1 MSRSKRRPVFARP
14 TRGDAAGD
22 TSPTPAAPEAAE
34 TTPGA
39 PEGAVVDAAPADA
52 PALPPAGPL
61 DAPAAPS
68 GDAAPPGPADAPA
81 APPVTPD
88 APPSGPSVE
97 EMLAA
102 ERARVAAL
110 VAENEWLT
118 SERDAAVNRWRVA
131 EATLAAAAAE
141 NAKLRALYAPEIALS
156 MAAARPPLPTEP
168 PAPAPAPA
176 AAVAMVP
183 VVHHA
188 SLRFR
193 GRDYAPGAR
202 FPFDPKNPPA
212 DVLAT
217 FVEGIDYVYKA

>member
-14 TRGDAAGD
+14 PRGDAAGD
-22 TSPTPAAPEAAE
+22 TSPTPAAAEAAE

-39 PEGAVVDAAPADA
+39 SEGAVVDAAPADA

-88 APPSGPSVE
+88 APPSGPSAE
-97 EMLAA
+97 EMLADL
-102 ERARVAAL
+102 RARVTNL
-110 VAENEWLT
+110 VAENEWLA

-131 EATLAAAAAE
+131 EATLAAADAE
-141 NAKLRALYAPEIALS
+141 NAKLRALYAPELALS
-156 MAAARPPLPTEP
+156 VATARPAMPTEP
-168 PAPAPAPA
+168 PATAPA

-217 FVEGIDYVYKA
+217 FVEGVDYVYKA